1 MFKSDP
7 FRHLQGTDSP
17 AEIKQPGIYVGVVK
31 TVDATTRTVTVIV
44 PAVADGN
51 TALGPA
57 RVMAP
62 IASGTPA
69 MPTIGMK
76 VVVAFLNNSYDTLVV
91 LGKYV

>member
-7 FRHLQGTDSP
+7 FRNIQAPESP
-17 AEIKQPGIYVGVVK
+17 AVLKEPGIYVGVVK

-44 PAVADGN
+44 PAVADAN

>member
-7 FRHLQGTDSP
+7 FRNLEREDGP
-17 AEIKQPGIYVGVVK
+17 AVIQLPGMYVGVVK
-31 TVDATTRTVTVIV
+31 TVDAVTRTVTVLV
-44 PAVADGN
+44 PAVNA
-51 TALGPA
+51 TSAIGPA

-62 IASGTPA
+62 ISGGALA

-76 VVVAFLNNSYDTLVV
+76 VVVAFLNNTYDTLVV

>member
-7 FRHLQGTDSP
+7 FRYLQSTTGP
-17 AEIKQPGIYVGVVK
+17 AEIKQPGIYVGIVK
-31 TVDATTRTVTVIV
+31 TVDATTRTVTVTV